1 MSKTFTKNIP
11 VNEILHLGD
20 RLEYKEGQVISITI
34 AQNERLSITLF
45 ALPKGEEISTHVTVG
60 DAIVQIL
67 DGEAHIVVGDVEH
80 TVKAGETLIMPSEVP
95 HSLDD
100 NECIPWIIRGAFWH
114 ME

>member
-11 VNEILHLGD
+11 VNEILHLGE

-45 ALPKGEEISTHVTVG
+45 ALPKDEEISTHVTVG

-95 HSLDD
+95 HSLDAR
-100 NECIPWIIRGAFWH
+100 ESFK
-114 ME
+114 MLLTVVK

>member
-45 ALPKGEEISTHVTVG
+45 ALPKGEEISTHVTV
-60 DAIVQIL
+60 VTRLYKSLMVRHTLSLVMWNIL
-67 DGEAHIVVGDVEH
+67 
-80 TVKAGETLIMPSEVP
+80 
-95 HSLDD
+95 
-100 NECIPWIIRGAFWH
+100 
-114 ME
+114 

>member
-11 VNEILHLGD
+11 VNEILHLGE

-67 DGEAHIVVGDVEH
+67 DGEDTSLLVMWKHN
-80 TVKAGETLIMPSEVP
+80 VKAGETLIMPSEVP
-95 HSLDD
+95 HSLDARE
-100 NECIPWIIRGAFWH
+100 NFK
-114 ME
+114 MLLTVVK

>member
-34 AQNERLSITLF
+34 AQNERLSILC
-45 ALPKGEEISTHVTVG
+45 LHYQKGEEISTHVTVG

-67 DGEAHIVVGDVEH
+67 MVRY
-80 TVKAGETLIMPSEVP
+80 TS
-95 HSLDD
+95 SLV
-100 NECIPWIIRGAFWH
+100 NGTYCESW
-114 ME
+114 

>member
-80 TVKAGETLIMPSEVP
+80 NVKVETLIMPSEVP
-95 HSLDD
+95 HSLDARE
-100 NECIPWIIRGAFWH
+100 NFK
-114 ME
+114 MMLTVVK

>member
-67 DGEAHIVVGDVEH
+67 DGEAHIVVG
-80 TVKAGETLIMPSEVP
+80 ETLIMPSEVP
-95 HSLDD
+95 HSLDARE
-100 NECIPWIIRGAFWH
+100 NFK
-114 ME
+114 MLLTVVK

>member
-11 VNEILHLGD
+11 VNEILHLGEH
-20 RLEYKEGQVISITI
+20 LEYKEGQVISITI

-67 DGEAHIVVGDVEH
+67 DGEAHIVVG
-80 TVKAGETLIMPSEVP
+80 EVP
-95 HSLDD
+95 HSLDAR
-100 NECIPWIIRGAFWH
+100 ESFK
-114 ME
+114 MLLTVVK

>member
-67 DGEAHIVVGDVEH
+67 MVRHIVVGDVEH
-80 TVKAGETLIMPSEVP
+80 TVKKLVK
-95 HSLDD
+95 H
-100 NECIPWIIRGAFWH
+100 
-114 ME
+114 

>member
-20 RLEYKEGQVISITI
+20 CLDYKEGQVISITI

-67 DGEAHIVVGDVEH
+67 DGEAHIVVGDVEYN
-80 TVKAGETLIMPSEVP
+80 VKAGETLIMPSEVP
-95 HSLDD
+95 HSLDARE
-100 NECIPWIIRGAFWH
+100 NFK
-114 ME
+114 MLLTVVK

>member
-11 VNEILHLGD
+11 VNEILHLDD

-67 DGEAHIVVGDVEH
+67 DGEAEH
-80 TVKAGETLIMPSEVP
+80 NVKAGETLIMPSEVP
-95 HSLDD
+95 HSL
-100 NECIPWIIRGAFWH
+100 NARENFK
-114 ME
+114 MLLTVVK

>member
-11 VNEILHLGD
+11 VNEILHLGEH
-20 RLEYKEGQVISITI
+20 LEYKEGQVISITI

-67 DGEAHIVVGDVEH
+67 DGEVEH

-95 HSLDD
+95 HSLDAR
-100 NECIPWIIRGAFWH
+100 ESFK
-114 ME
+114 MLLTVVK

>member
-11 VNEILHLGD
+11 VNEILHLGEH
-20 RLEYKEGQVISITI
+20 LEYKEGQVISITI

-67 DGEAHIVVGDVEH
+67 DGEAHIEDLYNRIAYCYMRRRCDCTNPRWRSAH
-80 TVKAGETLIMPSEVP
+80 R
-95 HSLDD
+95 
-100 NECIPWIIRGAFWH
+100 CW
-114 ME
+114 